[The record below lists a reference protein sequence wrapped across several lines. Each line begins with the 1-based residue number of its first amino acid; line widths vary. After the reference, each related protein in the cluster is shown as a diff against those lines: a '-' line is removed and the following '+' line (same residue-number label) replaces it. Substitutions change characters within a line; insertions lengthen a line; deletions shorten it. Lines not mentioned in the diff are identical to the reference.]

1 MSCPKIS
8 KLLFIFTLFFL
19 LDPTMM
25 SIFLRVVFFLIL
37 VVQLCG
43 AVGNSTNST
52 NATFPTNSSSY
63 SNVTTPLTTLYIGAF
78 FDLESKNGY
87 GNLPI
92 AQLAI
97 EEVNNNKYILP
108 GYRLE
113 LIPIS
118 TQVSVH

>member
-1 MSCPKIS
+1 MRNI
-8 KLLFIFTLFFL
+8 I
-19 LDPTMM
+19 
-25 SIFLRVVFFLIL
+25 LRVVFFFIL

-43 AVGNSTNST
+43 AAGNSTNST

-63 SNVTTPLTTLYIGAF
+63 SNITTPLTALYIGAF
-78 FDLESKNGY
+78 FDLESKTGY

-97 EEVNNNKYILP
+97 EEVNNNKDILP

-113 LIPIS
+113 LVPVS